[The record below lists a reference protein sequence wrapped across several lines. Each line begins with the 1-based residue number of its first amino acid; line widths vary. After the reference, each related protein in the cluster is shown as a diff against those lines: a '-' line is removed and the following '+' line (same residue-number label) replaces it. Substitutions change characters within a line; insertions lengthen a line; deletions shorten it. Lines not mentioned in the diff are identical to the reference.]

1 MTPHRIAAV
10 TFTNRAAREM
20 RERLALLLGPG
31 VQDLTASTYHAFCS
45 MVLRRESERIGLAR
59 DYSIY
64 DAADQI
70 DAALHRVPAVTAEL
84 IASLVRVPLLA
95 AQLATSIIAVPFLAI
110 QLATTSL
117 GQMVER
123 MDG

>member
-1 MTPHRIAAV
+1 MTYS
-10 TFTNRAAREM
+10 TQ
-20 RERLALLLGPG
+20 AL
-31 VQDLTASTYHAFCS
+31 
-45 MVLRRESERIGLAR
+45 
-59 DYSIY
+59 

-84 IASLVRVPLLA
+84 IASLVRIPLLA
-95 AQLATSIIAVPFLAI
+95 AQLAMSIIAVPFLAL

-123 MDG
+123 MDGYVEESIRTRYAGRRSATDGDLSHRLGEMLSGGRPSPADEQYRREAFAPQTRPVV